1 MAAFDGRL
9 YVMGGAGVS
18 ITYEDIWSS
27 ADSAAWQQVTI
38 SASWGAWSSHAV
50 AVLQNTLF
58 LSGGGETNDVW
69 SSTDGKNWV
78 REPNSMGG
86 GARSGFGAF
95 SYNGRLYIMGGAFD
109 HNVWSSVDGV
119 EWRQET
125 ASPNWSDRENFAVS
139 ILPSE

>member
-9 YVMGGAGVS
+9 YVMGGAGIS

-69 SSTDGKNWV
+69 SS
-78 REPNSMGG
+78 
-86 GARSGFGAF
+86 
-95 SYNGRLYIMGGAFD
+95 
-109 HNVWSSVDGV
+109 VDGV